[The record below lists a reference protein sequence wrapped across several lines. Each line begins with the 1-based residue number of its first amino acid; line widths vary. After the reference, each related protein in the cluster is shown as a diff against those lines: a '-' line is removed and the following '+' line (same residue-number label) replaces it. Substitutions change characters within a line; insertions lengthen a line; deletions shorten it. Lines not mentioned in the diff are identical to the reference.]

1 MLVQNNKRD
10 GGEDMESAGRLRGHH
25 RLPEEEPEE
34 EREQGREE
42 HPARQV
48 AQRVLVLRGGLL
60 RRRVCLHTGHTISA
74 AVLPRV
80 FEARLTI
87 SPGGGRV
94 RALAVHRLTHG
105 YDSSGL
111 GPHRRRCR
119 GQ

>member
-1 MLVQNNKRD
+1 MLVQNNKGD
-10 GGEDMESAGRLRGHH
+10 SGEDVESAGRRRGHH
-25 RLPEEEPEE
+25 GLPEEEPEE
-34 EREQGREE
+34 EREEGREE

-74 AVLPRV
+74 AVLPTV
-80 FEARLTI
+80 CAARLTI

-94 RALAVHRLTHG
+94 RALAVHRFAH
-105 YDSSGL
+105 DDVSGGF
-111 GPHRRRCR
+111 GPHRRRGR